1 MTGRP
6 TTAHIDLSA
15 LAHNLA
21 EVRRCVSGRKILGI
35 VKADAYG
42 HGAIECAKRLISGG
56 GVDMLGVALVE
67 EGVELRTAGI
77 NSEILI
83 LGGVFRA
90 PGGRPAGA

>member
-1 MTGRP
+1 MSGRP

-21 EVRRCVSGRKILGI
+21 EVRRCAEGGKVLGV

-42 HGAIECAKRLISGG
+42 HGAVECARRLVAE

-67 EGVELRTAGI
+67 EGAELKI
-77 NSEILI
+77 
-83 LGGVFRA
+83 
-90 PGGRPAGA
+90 PG